1 MRTASCAEQIQE
13 LVKIIRGYYGGVIFA
28 TQEIND
34 FLGKMPEF
42 GASVIDCCA
51 TTLLLK
57 MKPQDLR
64 LVKDN
69 YLLTNDE
76 FVHVVKQKAH
86 RDGLLLSGNDRIAI
100 QIVSSIY
107 EERALGDRTS
117 RRVA

>member
-1 MRTASCAEQIQE
+1 MTAVQ
-13 LVKIIRGYYGGVIFA
+13 
-28 TQEIND
+28 
-34 FLGKMPEF
+34 P
-42 GASVIDCCA
+42 
-51 TTLLLK
+51 LLLK

>member
-1 MRTASCAEQIQE
+1 MI
-13 LVKIIRGYYGGVIFA
+13 
-28 TQEIND
+28 

-76 FVHVVKQKAH
+76 FVACSKAK
-86 RDGLLLSGNDRIAI
+86 
-100 QIVSSIY
+100 SS
-107 EERALGDRTS
+107 S
-117 RRVA
+117 